1 MTLDCINCYVAGKV
15 ELTGRIQ
22 VLFSTPL
29 LQLLTSPADQ
39 PSQTRHLNVQDLSL
53 TVSPKS
59 VQAALELE
67 ATASASGLLSNS
79 YTKELFNFP
88 IPDAGIS
95 IKDVI
100 DLGATLHYSVGGE
113 YSLGGSASVNIG
125 GNISLPDTATIVADI
140 QQSGCS
146 ANGFGSSQLTPILDL
161 DKASASITLGVFSQ
175 PEIQFG
181 INLHKVGNVDVAVKV
196 KLPDFS
202 TTLKAEYGMYS
213 IPMCSTINGY

>member
-1 MTLDCINCYVAGKV
+1 MAGKV

-29 LQLLTSPADQ
+29 LQLPTSPADQ
-39 PSQTRHLNVQDLSL
+39 PSQIRDYVKFQDLSL

-79 YTKELFNFP
+79 YTKELLDFP

-140 QQSGCS
+140 QQSGSS
-146 ANGFGSSQLTPILDL
+146 ATGFGSSQLTPILDI
-161 DKASASITLGVFSQ
+161 DKASASINLGVFSQ

-181 INLHKVGNVDVAVKV
+181 INLHKAGNVDVAVKV

-202 TTLKAEYGMYS
+202 TTLKAEYGMCS
-213 IPMCSTINGY
+213 IPMCSTING

>member
-1 MTLDCINCYVAGKV
+1 MAGNL

-29 LQLLTSPADQ
+29 LQLPTSPADQ
-39 PSQTRHLNVQDLSL
+39 PSQIRNFFNVQDLSL

-79 YTKELFNFP
+79 YTKELLDFP
-88 IPDAGIS
+88 IPDAGIV
-95 IKDVI
+95 IKDLM

-113 YSLGGSASVNIG
+113 YSFGGSASVNIG

-140 QQSGCS
+140 QQSGSS
-146 ANGFGSSQLTPILDL
+146 ATGFGSSQLTPILDF
-161 DKASASITLGVFSQ
+161 DKASASVTLGVFSQ
-175 PEIQFG
+175 PEIRFG

-202 TTLKAEYGMYS
+202 TTLKAEYGVCS
-213 IPMCSTINGY
+213 IPMCSTLNG

>member
-1 MTLDCINCYVAGKV
+1 MAGKV
-15 ELTGRIQ
+15 ELTGRIK

-29 LQLLTSPADQ
+29 PQLLTSPADQ
-39 PSQTRHLNVQDLSL
+39 PSQIRDYFKVQDLSL

-79 YTKELFNFP
+79 YTKELLDFP

-113 YSLGGSASVNIG
+113 YSFGGSASVNIG
-125 GNISLPDTATIVADI
+125 GNISLPDTARIVTDI
-140 QQSGCS
+140 QQSGSS
-146 ANGFGSSQLTPILDL
+146 ATGFGSSQLTPILDL

-202 TTLKAEYGMYS
+202 TTLKAEYGMCS
-213 IPMCSTINGY
+213 IPMCSTING